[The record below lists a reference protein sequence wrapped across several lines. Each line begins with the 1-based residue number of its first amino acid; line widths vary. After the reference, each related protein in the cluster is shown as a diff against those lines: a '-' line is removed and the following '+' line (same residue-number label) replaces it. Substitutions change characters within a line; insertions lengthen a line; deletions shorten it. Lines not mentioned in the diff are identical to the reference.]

1 MPARL
6 LQDTRFAF
14 RAIRKTPVFIFVVV
28 ISIGLAIGVNTTI
41 FTWMES
47 LILNPYPAV
56 PDAHKLAAL
65 NTAYQEENGNGAPP
79 ISYPTFK
86 DWRDAAQSFDGMFVE
101 AVVRLN
107 IRPEGQ
113 PSGTPVWGEMVSGN
127 YFDVLHLPPALGR
140 TFLPDEEQTAAPVAV
155 ISHSLW
161 QRMFDG
167 DPAVVNRHVL
177 LNGLDVAIVGIAP
190 PNFGG
195 VMVGYGFDLWVPVT
209 LQPLVMQGSNH
220 LINRGDRWLQATA
233 RLKPDI
239 TIQQANAEMRALAR
253 QLSEA
258 HGEYPASSA
267 VVRRM
272 RDRFA
277 GPLLSPLFSI
287 LLVVTGLVLLIAC
300 ANVANLLLARATSRQ
315 KEIGIRLA
323 MGASRGRIIQQLL
336 TESLLLSLS
345 GGVMG
350 LLFALW
356 AKDIFGVFIPQTSQP
371 VRIAIN
377 LNARII
383 GFMFLTTIATAL
395 VFGLV
400 PALRASRIDLI
411 PVLKDESRSFGAS
424 RSKLRGALIVIQ
436 VAFSVVSLVCA
447 GLFLRSLQT
456 GKAMDLGFSDPSHV
470 LLAATDLNVA
480 GLKEEAGL
488 ASVDRLLERVRSLP
502 GVRAASFS
510 TMVPLGF
517 GGHNYSVT
525 KVEGYSPAPDEQVSV
540 ERIVV
545 TDDYFETM
553 GIPLASGRGI
563 AAQDLRDGLRVAV
576 VNEAFARR
584 YWPGIDPVGKHLDQG
599 QGWATVVGV
608 AKDSAYNDLGET
620 PYPVVYSSLHQWYT
634 PIITLHVRTV
644 TDPKAHTEAVRSQF
658 SSVNADLPF
667 LDPRTLKE
675 HISASTFV
683 QFIGASM
690 LTAFG
695 TLALLLSA
703 VGLYGVLSYV
713 VNQRGLEIAIRIA
726 IGATPKDILR
736 LIFKQ
741 GAGLTLLGI
750 AIGVASALAAGQLLR
765 NQLLG
770 VNPADPLTFIT
781 VASLLS
787 VIALSACFFPAWRA
801 SRTDPV
807 AALKSE

>member
-1 MPARL
+1 MLARL
-6 LQDTRFAF
+6 LQDTRFAI
-14 RAIRKTPVFIFVVV
+14 RAIRRTPVLIFVVV

-47 LILNPYPAV
+47 LIFNPYPAV
-56 PDAHKLAAL
+56 EDAHELAAL

-101 AVVRLN
+101 AVARLN
-107 IRPEGQ
+107 LRTEGGT
-113 PSGTPVWGEMVSGN
+113 SGTPVWAQMVSGN
-127 YFDVLHLPPALGR
+127 YFDVLRLHAALGR

-167 DPAVVNRHVL
+167 DPAMVNRHVL
-177 LNGLDVAIVGIAP
+177 LNGLDVAIVGVAP

-195 VMVGYGFDLWVPVT
+195 VVVGYGFDLWVPIT
-209 LQPLVMQGSNH
+209 LQPLVMQGSNM

-239 TIQQANAEMRALAR
+239 TIAQANAQMQALAR
-253 QLSEA
+253 QISEA
-258 HGEYPASSA
+258 QGEYPVSGA

-277 GPLLSPLFSI
+277 GPLLTPLFSI
-287 LLVVTGLVLLIAC
+287 LLIVTGLVLLIAC

-356 AKDIFGVFIPQTSQP
+356 AKDIFGVFIPQTPQP

-383 GFMFLTTIATAL
+383 GFMFLTTIVAAL
-395 VFGLV
+395 VFGLA

-411 PVLKDESRSFGAS
+411 PVLKDEGRSFGAS
-424 RSKLRGALIVIQ
+424 RSKMRGALIVTQ
-436 VAFSVVSLVCA
+436 VAFSVVSLVWA
-447 GLFLRSLQT
+447 GLFLRSLQA
-456 GKAMDLGFSDPSHV
+456 GKAMDLGFKDPGHV

-480 GLKEEAGL
+480 GLKEEQGL
-488 ASVDRLLERVRSLP
+488 ASVDRLLERARSLP

-540 ERIVV
+540 ERIIV

-553 GIPLASGRGI
+553 GIALVSGHGI
-563 AAQDLRDGLRVAV
+563 TSQDRREGLRVAV

-584 YWPGIDPVGKHLDQG
+584 YWQGQNPIGKHLDQG
-599 QGWATVVGV
+599 RGWATVVGV
-608 AKDSAYNDLGET
+608 VKDSAYNDLGET
-620 PYPVVYSSLHQWYT
+620 PYPVVYSSFQQWYT

-644 TDPKAHTEAVRSQF
+644 TDPKALTEAVRGQF

-713 VNQRGLEIAIRIA
+713 VSQRRREIAIRIA
-726 IGATPKDILR
+726 LGATPSDIQR
-736 LIFKQ
+736 LILKQ

-750 AIGVASALAAGQLLR
+750 AIGVASALATGQLLR
-765 NQLLG
+765 SQLLS

-787 VIALSACFFPAWRA
+787 AIALSACFFPAWRA